1 MKSPD
6 GEWPIKYTYSIHE
19 TRSPI
24 SPFANKF
31 VSLFKVTPFSQGTH
45 LVGGGGGGEGEG
57 ECGSTKARIC
67 ATSWTDSKCHPVKHD
82 GGLITNDANL
92 IRTL

>member
-45 LVGGGGGGEGEG
+45 LVGGGGGKGR
-57 ECGSTKARIC
+57 GSVVARRREYVQLLGQIQN
-67 ATSWTDSKCHPVKHD
+67 VI
-82 GGLITNDANL
+82 L
-92 IRTL
+92 